1 MISQLKKWTL
11 GVVGVS
17 FLLCMTPLLPN
28 TLPDDSIAQAAEPL
42 NLNTATAEQL
52 IKHRPYKQKDE
63 LVQKKVTPQAP

>member
-17 FLLCMTPLLPN
+17 FLLCMTPLLP
-28 TLPDDSIAQAAEPL
+28 TALPDDSIAQAAEPL
-42 NLNTATAEQL
+42 NLNTATAEQP
-52 IKHRPYKQKDE
+52 IKQRKDE

>member
-52 IKHRPYKQKDE
+52 IKQRKDE
-63 LVQKKVTPQAP
+63 LVQKKVTPQAL